1 MRAAWLPALLLALAL
16 TGCESNIERSADLAK
31 LAHHRRA
38 LQQGLSIA
46 HASSDVEVMSTTVLR
61 GSEGVAAVVV
71 QLRSRAQQALRDVPI
86 AITVKDASGKALYQN
101 DTPGLEATLTSL
113 ASISAHGEAT
123 WIDDQVQA
131 TGAPASVSA
140 TIGEAPA
147 TNGSLPQ
154 IEVEGLHP
162 GEESATGGRNVAG
175 TVRNRSGITQ
185 KSLVVYVLAKQ
196 GGKIAAAG
204 RAQLAEVA
212 AGASVPFQAFLVGSP
227 SGGRLEASAPPTT
240 LG

>member
-1 MRAAWLPALLLALAL
+1 VRAVWLPALLLALAL

-46 HASSDVEVMSTTVLR
+46 HVSADVEVVATTVLR
-61 GSEGVAAVVV
+61 GTEAAAAVV
-71 QLRSRAQQALRDVPI
+71 QLRNRAPRALRDVPI
-86 AITVKDASGKALYQN
+86 AIAVKDAGGRTLYQN

-113 ASISAHGEAT
+113 ASIAAHGEAT

-131 TGAPASVSA
+131 SSAPASASA
-140 TIGEAPA
+140 TVGEAPA
-147 TNGSLPQ
+147 ASGPLPR

-175 TVRNRSGITQ
+175 TVRNRSGVTQ
-185 KSLVVYVLAKQ
+185 QSLVVYVLAKR
-196 GGKIAAAG
+196 GSEIVAAG